1 MLKAQKEIK
10 DYWIKFRRG
19 CKWLKK
25 LKDEIVGAFFIL
37 CSLLFLFFVL
47 FYCLFVNLNIGI
59 WVDTWI
65 VLI

>member
-1 MLKAQKEIK
+1 MLKALKEIK

-47 FYCLFVNLNIGI
+47 FLLLFVG
-59 WVDTWI
+59 
-65 VLI
+65 